1 MITVGGVISGYWAT
15 GSVSEAM
22 RPAITMMIEM
32 TDAKI
37 GRLMKKRDMDG
48 ALNPWPAQR
57 PGRRRLAAG
66 ARAFARR
73 VGATVAPGRA

>member
-1 MITVGGVISGYWAT
+1 MISGYWAT

-22 RPAITMMIEM
+22 RPAITMTIEM

-48 ALNPWPAQR
+48 APSTL
-57 PGRRRLAAG
+57 GRRSGRGGARLAAG
-66 ARAFARR
+66 TRAFARPVR
-73 VGATVAPGRA
+73 GHGGQKSQSLP